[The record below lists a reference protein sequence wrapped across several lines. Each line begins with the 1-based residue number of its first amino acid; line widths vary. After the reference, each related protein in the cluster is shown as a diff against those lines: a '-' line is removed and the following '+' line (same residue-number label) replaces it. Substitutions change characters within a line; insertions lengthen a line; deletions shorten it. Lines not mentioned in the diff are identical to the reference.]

1 MVVLSIAIGGAVLLL
16 TPHHSGRDHVDAVPA
31 TGVRGLPPL
40 FAGALETLR
49 PDTIRLPPTSENVVE
64 AVKAGAAGNGAHTF
78 HTEPASAPGTVR
90 AVAAPVA
97 IARLDGSAE
106 GELEVLTGSLP
117 PSAGVTPRHLLDVPP
132 VGATASVPVAGLE
145 VPDLI
150 TRGAPGDPGTFPP
163 LMVVERPF
171 FTVDPVAL
179 PQMPLDYVTP
189 GTELMPA
196 RPNRKGSRG

>member
-1 MVVLSIAIGGAVLLL
+1 MVVLSIAIGGVVLLL
-16 TPHHSGRDHVDAVPA
+16 TPHHSGQDHVDAVPA

-49 PDTIRLPPTSENVVE
+49 PATIRLPPTSENVVE
-64 AVKAGAAGNGAHTF
+64 AVKAGAAGSGAHTF

-106 GELEVLTGSLP
+106 GELEILTGSLP
-117 PSAGVTPRHLLDVPP
+117 PPTGATRHLLDVPP
-132 VGATASVPVAGLE
+132 VGVADSAPIAALDT
-145 VPDLI
+145 PDLI

-196 RPNRKGSRG
+196 RPNRKGPRG